1 MVITTTIISRVPA
14 DGAAPRPGRA
24 AVAPRPD
31 HLAAGR
37 DAGFALVVVIWITG
51 LVALLTLPFAAA
63 VRQHL
68 RATAERVS
76 LSRLEALADG
86 GVALAADQLLEAVR
100 SRAGSEPSAPTT
112 SICRTTSGLTLAVRV
127 SDEAGRVDLN
137 VAGEEVL
144 AALFA
149 GIGRSAA
156 DARSLAEAV
165 ADFRDFDDDRRE
177 HGAEA
182 ADYARAGRDAL
193 PRNAA
198 FETIDEIAQV
208 HGVSERDVAALAGL
222 VTVRSAQ
229 EGIDTA
235 VAGSRVLDVLVRGA
249 AIVSNKPLPVAEGL
263 AERVPSS
270 FRVATSQ
277 QAYGVRAVAISPRG
291 AAFVRTS
298 VITIARAG
306 VGAPPVLP
314 LNADQPGVVKARRP
328 PAARAEEKPLGA
340 KLWDWRR
347 GVPEAEDFANAQAAM
362 SPCRK

>member
-1 MVITTTIISRVPA
+1 MDITTTTSRASSDVAALRAGRPASARDHVP
-14 DGAAPRPGRA
+14 
-24 AVAPRPD
+24 
-31 HLAAGR
+31 AGR

-76 LSRLEALADG
+76 LAKLEALADG
-86 GVALAADQLLEAVR
+86 GVALAADQVLEAAR

-112 SICRTTSGLTLAVRV
+112 SICRTTGGETLAVRV

-137 VAGEEVL
+137 VAGEDVL
-144 AALFA
+144 TALFA
-149 GIGRSAA
+149 GIGRSAD
-156 DARSLAEAV
+156 DARALAEAV

-177 HGAEA
+177 YGAEA
-182 ADYARAGRDAL
+182 TDYARAGRDVL
-193 PRNAA
+193 PRNAP

-208 HGVSERDVAALAGL
+208 HGITERDVAALAGL

-229 EGIDTA
+229 EGVDTA

-249 AIVSNKPLPVAEGL
+249 AIVSNKPLPVADSL
-263 AERVPSS
+263 AQRVPAS
-270 FRVATSQ
+270 FRVATSR
-277 QAYGVRAVAISPRG
+277 QAFGVRAVAISPGG

-298 VITIARAG
+298 VITIAAAG
-306 VGAPPVLP
+306 VRAPPVLP
-314 LNADQPGVVKARRP
+314 LNADEPGVVKARRP

-347 GVPEAEDFANAQAAM
+347 GVPEAEDFASARAA
-362 SPCRK
+362 SPPCTK